1 MTALEIEVIPALGDN
16 YVFLIENDGRTVVV
30 DPGEAAPVLRRLQSR
45 NLRLDE
51 IWITHRHGDHTGGVA
66 ELVGKYGCKVVG
78 PAAEAGAIGGLD
90 VGVEEGDSVGEGTM
104 RAEVIATPGHTEGH
118 ISYHLPEAKALFCGD
133 TLFVMGCGR
142 LSGDVA
148 PTMWRSLQKLA
159 ALPEGTRVYCGHEYT
174 LANARFAVSVDGDN
188 QDLQAKARL
197 VGSLR
202 DQGQPTVPSTIGEER
217 RTNPFLRAGEPAL
230 RRSVGMTEDADAA
243 EVFGALRRRK
253 DRA

>member
-30 DPGEAAPVLRRLQSR
+30 DPGEAAPVLRHLQLR
-45 NLRLDE
+45 NLHLDE

-78 PAAEAGAIGGLD
+78 PAAEAGAIKGLD
-90 VGVEEGDSVGEGTM
+90 VEVEEGDLIGEGDM
-104 RAEVIATPGHTEGH
+104 QAQVIATPGHTEGH
-118 ISYHLPEAKALFCGD
+118 VSYHLPEAKALFCGD

-174 LANARFAVSVDGDN
+174 LANARFAASVDPDN
-188 QDLQAKARL
+188 HDLEAKARL
-197 VGSLR
+197 ARSLR
-202 DQGQPTVPSTIGEER
+202 DQDHPTVPSTIGDEL
-217 RTNPFLRAGEPAL
+217 RTNPFLRAGEGAL
-230 RRSVGMTEDADAA
+230 RRAVGMGGDADPA
-243 EVFGALRRRK
+243 EVFKALRRRK
-253 DRA
+253 DQA